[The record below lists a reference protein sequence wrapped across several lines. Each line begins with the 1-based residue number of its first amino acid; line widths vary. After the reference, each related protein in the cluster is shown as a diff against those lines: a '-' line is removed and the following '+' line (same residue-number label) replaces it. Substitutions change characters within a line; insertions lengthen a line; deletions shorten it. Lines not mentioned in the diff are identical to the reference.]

1 MEAAQYVVTPPISL
15 KTQILKLV
23 TAFISECVPFFSL
36 SFFCFCFFFF
46 IFYLFLFFVQSYLG
60 IRSNRQ
66 NARVERKREE
76 MSYKLK
82 DLTTFVVLRSP
93 EAFFC

>member
-1 MEAAQYVVTPPISL
+1 MVRKRFSMIFLGNIRQVNFFVHTV
-15 KTQILKLV
+15 ILLLLL
-23 TAFISECVPFFSL
+23 FF
-36 SFFCFCFFFF
+36 FYFF
-46 IFYLFLFFVQSYLG
+46 IFYLFLFLVQSYLG

-76 MSYKLK
+76 MSHKLK
-82 DLTTFVVLRSP
+82 VLTTFVVLGSP

>member
-23 TAFISECVPFFSL
+23 TAFISECFPFFPFL
-36 SFFCFCFFFF
+36 FLVIF
-46 IFYLFLFFVQSYLG
+46 FYLFLFLVQSYLG

-76 MSYKLK
+76 MSHKLK
-82 DLTTFVVLRSP
+82 VLTTFVVLGSP
-93 EAFFC
+93 EAFCC

>member
-36 SFFCFCFFFF
+36 SFFYFF
-46 IFYLFLFFVQSYLG
+46 IFYLFLFLVQSYLG

-76 MSYKLK
+76 MSHKLK
-82 DLTTFVVLRSP
+82 VLTTFVVLGSP
-93 EAFFC
+93 EAFC

>member
-23 TAFISECVPFFSL
+23 TAFISECVPFFFP
-36 SFFCFCFFFF
+36 FFFLFVFFF
-46 IFYLFLFFVQSYLG
+46 IFYLFLFLVQSYLG

-76 MSYKLK
+76 MSHKLK
-82 DLTTFVVLRSP
+82 VLATFVVLRSP

>member
-36 SFFCFCFFFF
+36 SFSCFFFL
-46 IFYLFLFFVQSYLG
+46 IFCLFLFLVQSYLG
-60 IRSNRQ
+60 IRSNHQ

-76 MSYKLK
+76 MSHKLK
-82 DLTTFVVLRSP
+82 VFTTFVVLGSP
-93 EAFFC
+93 EVFFC